1 MNASVHLHAHSITGR
16 ILPYPR
22 RFLRIWRSR
31 PGWAIINEVDATNL
45 RLPRET
51 HAAPMEN
58 ISDKLKEL
66 IATKGL
72 MTGTDLSRQRESLAR
87 QRLAGEFEIEQ
98 CVPGELVHE
107 DAGPFYL
114 VRRDLPLDSRQG
126 GIALGAVL
134 EAIPEHI
141 ALSACDPELD
151 AFDPSTAVF
160 MDAETTGLAG
170 GTGTVAF
177 LVGVGYF
184 TEDAFR
190 LDQCFLRDFD
200 EEEAM
205 LQYLDHVFARGETVV
220 TFNGKTFDIPLLRTR
235 FVANR
240 QPFRLDGAM
249 HFDLIHAVRRIWKL
263 RLKDCSLSHVERAVL
278 GIQRQGDVP
287 SAEIPQIWFDYLRTR
302 DARDLKR
309 VFYHHRM
316 DILSL
321 VALTA
326 LLSQCLDVPQGRGFE
341 HAEDRL
347 SLVRLHFRQKRFEDA
362 VSHAKQLLETQ
373 TEPFIRRECFELL
386 GFASKRVQDWTTME
400 NTWRRMACEFPSDLL
415 CRLELAKHHE
425 HRTRNLAE
433 AERICVEAL
442 ERLETRAVRDPE
454 DELETLQGRAFQR
467 RLERICRKLSRA
479 GIDDGLE
486 HA

>member
-1 MNASVHLHAHSITGR
+1 
-16 ILPYPR
+16 
-22 RFLRIWRSR
+22 
-31 PGWAIINEVDATNL
+31 
-45 RLPRET
+45 
-51 HAAPMEN
+51 
-58 ISDKLKEL
+58 
-66 IATKGL
+66 
-72 MTGTDLSRQRESLAR
+72 
-87 QRLAGEFEIEQ
+87 
-98 CVPGELVHE
+98 
-107 DAGPFYL
+107 
-114 VRRDLPLDSRQG
+114 
-126 GIALGAVL
+126 LGAVL

-151 AFDPSTAVF
+151 AFDPSTALF

-170 GTGTVAF
+170 GTGTIAF

-184 TEDAFR
+184 TENAFR

-205 LQYLDHVFARGETVV
+205 LEYLDRVFAHSETVV

-263 RLKDCSLSHVERAVL
+263 RLKDCSLSNVERVVL

-326 LLSQCLDVPQGRGFE
+326 LLSQCLDVPHGRGFE

-347 SLVRLHFRQKRFEDA
+347 CLVRLHFRQKRFEDA
-362 VSHAKQLLETQ
+362 VSHAKQLLETE
-373 TEPFIRRECFELL
+373 TEPFIRRECLELL
-386 GFASKRVQDWTTME
+386 GFASKRLQDWTTME
-400 NTWRRMACEFPSDLL
+400 DTWRLMAREFPSDLL

-433 AERICVEAL
+433 AERVCVEAL
-442 ERLETRAVRDPE
+442 ERLGTRAMRDPE
-454 DELETLQGRAFQR
+454 DELGTLQGRTFQR
-467 RLERICRKLSRA
+467 RLERIRRKLSKA

-486 HA
+486 QA